1 MDMVKHELILT
12 LSGHQY
18 ESIYLYEKYE
28 YMGLF

>member
-1 MDMVKHELILT
+1 MEMSKDELILA

-18 ESIYLYEKYE
+18 EFIYLYEKYE